1 MSEEPEIQIIEPAKP
16 KNKKEDAHEIIKFCC
31 CCGIEFAEHGLTG
44 QYFGC
49 SQCKTIVKISVLD
62 AEKL

>member
-1 MSEEPEIQIIEPAKP
+1 MSEPEIPIIAPLSEHGI
-16 KNKKEDAHEIIKFCC
+16 KEDAHEIIKFCC